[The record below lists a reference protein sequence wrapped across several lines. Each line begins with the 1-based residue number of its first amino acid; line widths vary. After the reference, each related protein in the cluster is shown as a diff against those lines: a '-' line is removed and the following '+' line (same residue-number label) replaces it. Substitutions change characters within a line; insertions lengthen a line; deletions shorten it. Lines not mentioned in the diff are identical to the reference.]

1 MNEIEIKNVDIHHK
15 WKMNMQMKI
24 MNQIL
29 FIDKTFKMDD
39 MVRNDHM
46 DEFKQPWWNY
56 YT

>member
-1 MNEIEIKNVDIHHK
+1 
-15 WKMNMQMKI
+15 MKI

-46 DEFKQPWWNY
+46 DEFKQP
-56 YT
+56 